1 MKRGELLRLLLAAG
15 CVLVSRGG
23 RHDIYR
29 NPTTGTVQPVPR
41 HNEIDEI
48 LARHI
53 LRHLDIR

>member
-1 MKRGELLRLLLAAG
+1 MKRSELLRLLLAAG
-15 CVLVSRGG
+15 CVLVRHGG

-29 NPTTGTVQPVPR
+29 NPTTGKVQPVPR

-53 LRHLDIR
+53 LRHLDTR

>member
-1 MKRGELLRLLLAAG
+1 MKRSELLRLLLAAG
-15 CVLVSRGG
+15 CVLVRHGG

-29 NPTTGTVQPVPR
+29 NPTTGKVQPVPR
-41 HNEIDEI
+41 HSEIDEI

>member
-1 MKRGELLRLLLAAG
+1 MKRSELLRLLIAAG
-15 CVLVSRGG
+15 CVLVRHGG

-29 NPTTGTVQPVPR
+29 NPSNGKMQPVPR
-41 HNEIDEI
+41 HSEIDEA

>member
-1 MKRGELLRLLLAAG
+1 MKRSELLRLLIAAG
-15 CVLVSRGG
+15 CVLVRHGG

-29 NPTTGTVQPVPR
+29 NPGNGKMQPR
-41 HNEIDEI
+41 HSEIDDT